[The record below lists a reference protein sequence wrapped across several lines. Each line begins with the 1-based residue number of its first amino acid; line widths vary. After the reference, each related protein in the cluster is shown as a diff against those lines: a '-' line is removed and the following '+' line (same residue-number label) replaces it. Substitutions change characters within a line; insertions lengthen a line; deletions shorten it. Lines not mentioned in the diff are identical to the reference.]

1 MGEKNYIE
9 NGNIEEAAVGDPA
22 LWTSEELFKTEC
34 IIQEITVQ
42 MSENIRNFMNL
53 FETEAPGR
61 LTEHEKDKYWSEFL
75 AIGEDCQCKTNNI
88 CKNLSNTWL

>member
-1 MGEKNYIE
+1 
-9 NGNIEEAAVGDPA
+9 
-22 LWTSEELFKTEC
+22 
-34 IIQEITVQ
+34 
-42 MSENIRNFMNL
+42 MNL